1 MQINTNEIMTFAG
14 KWIELEIIMLDEIKQ
29 NGKDKIAYFYTYTK
43 SRLFIS
49 IT

>member
-1 MQINTNEIMTFAG
+1 
-14 KWIELEIIMLDEIKQ
+14 MLDEIKQ

-49 IT
+49 ITWNYTGDNHLKVGVI